1 MVLPAQHLLC
11 RAGVLKR
18 GNSMTDQELAKIANE
33 VRRGIVTGVHAA
45 KSGHP
50 GGSLGAAD
58 IMTYLYF
65 EEMDAD
71 PENPSRAERD
81 RFVLSKGH
89 CAPALYAV
97 LAERGFFPKEELET
111 LRHIGSRLQGHPNM
125 NDTPGVDM
133 STGSLGQGISAAVG
147 MALAAK
153 HWGDSYR
160 VYTLLGDGECE
171 EGQVWEAAMFAGNH
185 DLDNLVAIVDH
196 NGLQIDGSIDEVNSA
211 MPLADKFR
219 AFKWHVIELA
229 DGNDMAQIAAAFAE
243 TRKVSASPVAIIAET
258 VKGKGV
264 SFMENQVGWHGKA
277 PNDEQFEQAMAELA
291 AAGEE
296 L

>member
-1 MVLPAQHLLC
+1 
-11 RAGVLKR
+11 
-18 GNSMTDQELAKIANE
+18 MTDQELAKIANE

-65 EEMDAD
+65 EEMDVD
-71 PENPSRAERD
+71 PVNPSRAERD

-243 TRKVSASPVAIIAET
+243 ARKVSDSPVAIIAET